1 MSTPSAPSSRPR
13 TLSTRARWA
22 VPAVVAVGVAAA
34 FAAPPLLATADDDL
48 QPPADPAELIATVL
62 AAEPTP
68 LSGTVVYTA
77 RLGLPE
83 LPISEMTGAD
93 PINLLSGSS
102 TLRLW
107 TDGADRSR
115 VSLLGTASEY
125 SVVRDGPEAWTYSSA
140 DDESVHYSLDAAGLA
155 AYQAAEQQMTDA
167 LDPTVTGDLPTP
179 QEAATQILERASE
192 HSTVTLGE
200 SVRIAGQAAHQLV
213 ITPDDAGTLVA
224 KVVVAVDARTSVP
237 LRVQAWGVSD
247 GSAPSLELGFTD
259 VSYAAPADAVLTYSA
274 PAGATTRE
282 VVVPLPEHTDA
293 PAVGTTTGL
302 PEGVAVAGEGWS
314 TIVTA
319 SDVDVAGLLAGDPTS
334 NPAGRTLEK
343 SFGSDSAQDLIGEF
357 MPSDEDGGH
366 SMELDTTAL
375 YDQLTTAVPEGR
387 LLSSTLLSILV
398 TDDGRVLVGSV
409 PADALRA
416 AA

>member
-1 MSTPSAPSSRPR
+1 MSTPSAPSPRPR

-34 FAAPPLLATADDDL
+34 FAAPPLLASAGEFV
-48 QPPADPAELIATVL
+48 QPPVDPAELVATVL
-62 AAEPTP
+62 QAEPTP

-93 PINLLSGSS
+93 PIDLLSGSS
-102 TLRLW
+102 TLRVW
-107 TDGADRSR
+107 TDGAERSR

-140 DDESVHYSLDAAGLA
+140 DDESVHYTLDAAGQA
-155 AYQAAEQQMTDA
+155 AYASAQQQMADA

-179 QEAATQILERASE
+179 QEAAAQILEHASE

-200 SVRIAGQAAHQLV
+200 SLTIAGRAAHQLV
-213 ITPDDAGTLVA
+213 VTPDDPATLVA

-237 LRVQAWGVSD
+237 LRVQVWSTAD

-259 VSYAAPADAVLTYSA
+259 IAYDAPSDAVLTYSA
-274 PAGATTRE
+274 PAGASTRE

-293 PAVGTTTGL
+293 PAVGTAAGL

-314 TIVTA
+314 TVVTL

-334 NPAGRTLEK
+334 TPAGRAVEK

-357 MPSDEDGGH
+357 MPSEEDGGH

-375 YDQLTTAVPEGR
+375 YGQLTTAVPEGR